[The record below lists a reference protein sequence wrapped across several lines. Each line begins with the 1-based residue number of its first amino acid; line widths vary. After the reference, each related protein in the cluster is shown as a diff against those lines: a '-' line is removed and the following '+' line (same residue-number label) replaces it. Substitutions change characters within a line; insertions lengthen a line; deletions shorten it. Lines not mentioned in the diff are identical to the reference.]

1 MIHRSVQFSILLSL
15 SLVLIAQVAF
25 APVLLSISLA
35 VIVIL
40 LGWRYRYSHLQ
51 PIAKVLQILWLGLGL
66 STIYLQY
73 QTFIGVEAGVAV
85 LTTILFAKALETR
98 TARDV
103 IVLFNFA
110 LFVSASLFLYSQSVW
125 MALLILTS
133 LMSCLLGLYRLQQA
147 EFTDHLGTLNFK
159 QDAKRILQ
167 LSAYAVPFFVLLF
180 LFFPR
185 LPPLWHIPI
194 QNQQGVT
201 GISDQMSPG
210 DIAQLSQS
218 SALAFRIITDTSRL
232 PPRSEM
238 YWRALALDQYDG
250 VRWTS
255 HVLNSQPQP
264 YNSPQ
269 NSTAQSFEYQLLP
282 ADQRQI
288 WIPALQ
294 QSQPL
299 ESNFQLRQD
308 GGITPLR
315 TVQRS
320 QPIRLRWIGPEVPA
334 GLDFNVFN
342 DFQHKINTTYPA
354 RKDLRAQRLAQQMLS
369 QSRSDPHRYID
380 NILRWY
386 QRQGFKYTLNPG
398 RLGEQR
404 IDEFLFQS
412 RQGFCEHYASS
423 FVMLMRYAG
432 IPARVVVG
440 YQGGQLAPDAKSW
453 EVRQLDAH
461 AWAEVWLNGRW
472 QSFDPT
478 ALIAPQRIDQ
488 GMQELIENDQQIF
501 GSESANAWKYQQFAL
516 LKNLRIWSDYA
527 SYQWQR
533 NIIGYDSETQKQW
546 LSRLGLHS
554 LYSTLLVL
562 CFGGVALGLF
572 YFVIL
577 KLRARQRLPMVQRLI
592 MNFSKCL
599 PRVWQKQQSET
610 FEQWM
615 RRLMQYCPEMQQS
628 LFQRLIQHYQKIVF
642 MEQRNSGDIVQL
654 KKMLKDCTIVLR
666 QVRKTLSEK

>member
-15 SLVLIAQVAF
+15 ALVLIAQVAF
-25 APVLLSISLA
+25 APVLLSISFA

-40 LGWRYRYSHLQ
+40 LSWRYRYSHLQ
-51 PIAKVLQILWLGLGL
+51 PIAKMLQMLWLGLGL

-147 EFTDHLGTLNFK
+147 EFTDHLSTLNFK

-167 LSAYAVPFFVLLF
+167 LSAYAVPFFILLF

-210 DIAQLSQS
+210 DIAELSQS

-250 VRWTS
+250 ARWTS
-255 HVLNSQPQP
+255 HVLNSQPQQ
-264 YNSPQ
+264 YNSQQ

-294 QSQPL
+294 QSQPV

-315 TVQRS
+315 TLQRS
-320 QPIRLRWIGPEVPA
+320 QPIRLRWIGPELPV
-334 GLDFNVFN
+334 GQDFNVLN
-342 DFQHKINTTYPA
+342 DLQRKINTAYPA

-404 IDEFLFQS
+404 IDEFLFLS

-533 NIIGYDSETQKQW
+533 NVIGYDSEAQKQW

-554 LYSTLLVL
+554 LYSTVLVL
-562 CFGGVALGLF
+562 LFGGAALGLF

-592 MNFSKCL
+592 MNFSKRL
-599 PRVWQKQQSET
+599 PHIWQKQQSET

-628 LFQRLIQHYQKIVF
+628 LFQRLIKHYQKIVF
-642 MEQRNSGDIVQL
+642 MEQMDLDDIVQL